1 MTNLAAVFKN
11 HKAFIPFIVAND
23 PDFDTTVQNIVALA
37 QGGAD
42 IVELGIP
49 FSDPV
54 ADGPVIQA
62 ADLRAFAANVH
73 TKTVFEIV
81 EAARKETAVPIVF
94 LTYLNIVFKYGY
106 EAFLKRCA
114 TLNVSGLVIPDLPYE
129 SRNEIVPIA
138 DRYGIAIIPLITP
151 TSGNRIEKIAKS
163 ALGFIYVVS
172 SVGITGER
180 DEFYKGLKN
189 LVAEIKRYT
198 DIPTAIG
205 FGIHTPAQAQTMAEF
220 ADGVIIG
227 SAIVDIV
234 AKENQQ
240 APMAIKTFTKQI
252 RAAIDSPKTSAV
264 SSSSIAR

>member
-1 MTNLAAVFKN
+1 MSNLAAIFKN
-11 HKAFIPFIVAND
+11 HKAFIPFVVADD
-23 PDFDTTVQNIVALA
+23 PDFDTTVKNIVALA
-37 QGGAD
+37 HGGAD

-81 EAARKETAVPIVF
+81 EAARKKTAVPIVF

-106 EAFLKRCA
+106 DAFLKRCA
-114 TLNVSGLVIPDLPYE
+114 ELKVSGLVIPDLPYE
-129 SRNEIVPIA
+129 SRTEIVPFA
-138 DRYGIAIIPLITP
+138 EKYGIDIIPLITP
-151 TSGNRIEKIAKS
+151 TSGHRIEKIAKS
-163 ALGFIYVVS
+163 ASGFIYVVS

-180 DEFYKGLKN
+180 DEFFTGLKT

-198 DIPTAIG
+198 DVPTAIG
-205 FGIHTPAQAQTMAEF
+205 FGIHTPQQAQTMAST

-234 AKENQQ
+234 AKEAQN
-240 APMAIKTFTKQI
+240 APAAIEQFTKAI
-252 RAAIDSPKTSAV
+252 RAAVDTQIESVVK
-264 SSSSIAR
+264 